1 MHRVTSSCNHADYRS
16 AIEFH
21 LIAKEN
27 DKAREVA
34 KEHDLMDSFALFL
47 GNDGSRAEYTEIAK
61 YYVAKKNLEKAA
73 EFFEKSRDYR
83 EALELF
89 LKVCCCFHLRM
100 LVGARQ
106 GSCARASE
114 CSCVCGCGTKTLTK
128 SLQVGEKALSK
139 AIDVVGAARHEHY
152 TQKLTDYLMGE
163 HDGNPKDPNW
173 LYRMHLALG
182 DYRQAA
188 RTQVIIA
195 KQEQEQGNYKVA
207 HKLLH
212 DTFKELESQ
221 NVPVGRGLEEAL
233 MLLHSYVLVKML
245 VKQVLNPACACA
257 SARAHVVPGLA
268 RP

>member
-1 MHRVTSSCNHADYRS
+1 M
-16 AIEFH
+16 
-21 LIAKEN
+21 
-27 DKAREVA
+27 
-34 KEHDLMDSFALFL
+34 
-47 GNDGSRAEYTEIAK
+47 
-61 YYVAKKNLEKAA
+61 
-73 EFFEKSRDYR
+73 
-83 EALELF
+83 
-89 LKVCCCFHLRM
+89 
-100 LVGARQ
+100 
-106 GSCARASE
+106 
-114 CSCVCGCGTKTLTK
+114 
-128 SLQVGEKALSK
+128 GEKALSK
-139 AIDVVGAARHEHY
+139 AIDVVGAARHENY

-245 VKQVLNPACACA
+245 VKQVLKPACACA
-257 SARAHVVPGLA
+257 SARSHVVPGLA

>member
-1 MHRVTSSCNHADYRS
+1 MKSVVVIYIALVCLHLSRGRREPSLAESSGDRG
-16 AIEFH
+16 
-21 LIAKEN
+21 L
-27 DKAREVA
+27 D
-34 KEHDLMDSFALFL
+34 
-47 GNDGSRAEYTEIAK
+47 
-61 YYVAKKNLEKAA
+61 
-73 EFFEKSRDYR
+73 
-83 EALELF
+83 
-89 LKVCCCFHLRM
+89 
-100 LVGARQ
+100 RQ
-106 GSCARASE
+106 WSHT
-114 CSCVCGCGTKTLTK
+114 VDTL
-128 SLQVGEKALSK
+128 
-139 AIDVVGAARHEHY
+139 
-152 TQKLTDYLMGE
+152 LTLC
-163 HDGNPKDPNW
+163 
-173 LYRMHLALG
+173 

-245 VKQVLNPACACA
+245 VKQVLKPACACA

>member
-1 MHRVTSSCNHADYRS
+1 MGDKVGTPKLHKDFAKVKEKQGQYREAADAYEKGRDTNNLVRMCLEHLQLPQRAFSLVRGTRDTKSAHDIAKYCLQNADYRS

-34 KEHDLMDSFALFL
+34 KEHDMMDSFALFL

-89 LKVCCCFHLRM
+89 LKV
-100 LVGARQ
+100 
-106 GSCARASE
+106 
-114 CSCVCGCGTKTLTK
+114 
-128 SLQVGEKALSK
+128 GEKALSK
-139 AIDVVGAARHEHY
+139 AIDVVGAARHEHH

-221 NVPVGRGLEEAL
+221 NVPVGPVWRRRSCSFTA
-233 MLLHSYVLVKML
+233 MSW
-245 VKQVLNPACACA
+245 
-257 SARAHVVPGLA
+257 
-268 RP
+268 